1 MKKAFIDSD
10 IILDLF
16 AKREPFY
23 ESAALLFTLIE
34 KKRLSG
40 YTSPIVFANLHYILR
55 KLNSPG
61 SALEILRKLRTVISV
76 LPVDERVIDRALN
89 SGFSD
94 FEDAIQYQCAMENN
108 LDFIITRNKADYK
121 KSRLSVLDAE
131 EFVEMWNAEEP

>member
-55 KLNSPG
+55 KLKSPG

>member
-1 MKKAFIDSD
+1 MKKTFIDSD

-23 ESAALLFTLIE
+23 ESAARLFTLIE
-34 KKRLSG
+34 KKQLSG

-55 KLNSPG
+55 KLKSPD
-61 SALEILRKLRTVISV
+61 SALEILRKLRTVISI
-76 LPVDERVIDRALN
+76 LPVDEKVIDRALN

-108 LDFIITRNKADYK
+108 LDFIITRNKADFK

-131 EFVEMWNAEEP
+131 EFIEMWNTEE